1 MRYLIKK
8 LMYRFLVLDNM
19 KIILEGMKYI
29 DITVK
34 DTNKIKSYILLNI
47 SESLY
52 KLSDMFFNFIYMHFQ
67 F

>member
-8 LMYRFLVLDNM
+8 LMYRFLILDNM
-19 KIILEGMKYI
+19 KIILEGMKHI

-52 KLSDMFFNFIYMHFQ
+52 KLSDMLFNFIYMHFQ

>member
-1 MRYLIKK
+1 M
-8 LMYRFLVLDNM
+8 
-19 KIILEGMKYI
+19 IILEGTKQI
-29 DITVK
+29 DVTVK
-34 DTNKIKSYILLNI
+34 DTNKIKSYILLDI